1 MGSLRRIGQIRKEV
15 KEMEIFDKARELG
28 EAIVN
33 SNEYKALK
41 LAEAKQE
48 QDEEAMKL
56 LQEYSKVRHELGEE
70 ISKGD
75 VSEERMEEIRSAV
88 EAAYEK
94 VTENE
99 LIADYINAQSTFQAI
114 IDQMNSILSYH
125 ITGHMPGGCS
135 GSCSSCGGCH

>member
-1 MGSLRRIGQIRKEV
+1 
-15 KEMEIFDKARELG
+15 MEIFDKARELG

-48 QDEEAMKL
+48 QDEEAMAL

-75 VSEERMEEIRSAV
+75 VSEERMNEIRDAV

-94 VTENE
+94 VTSNE

-125 ITGHMPGGCS
+125 ITGQMPGGCS

>member
-1 MGSLRRIGQIRKEV
+1 
-15 KEMEIFDKARELG
+15 MEIFDKARELG

-48 QDEEAMKL
+48 QDEEAMAL

-70 ISKGD
+70 VSKGD
-75 VSEERMEEIRSAV
+75 VSEERMNEIREAV

-94 VTENE
+94 VTSNE
-99 LIADYINAQSTFQAI
+99 LIADFINAQSTFQAI
-114 IDQMNSILSYH
+114 IDQMNAILSYH
-125 ITGHMPGGCS
+125 ITGQMPGGCS

>member
-1 MGSLRRIGQIRKEV
+1 MEV
-15 KEMEIFDKARELG
+15 FEKARELG

-33 SNEYKALK
+33 SDEYKALK

-56 LQEYSKVRHELGEE
+56 LQEYSELRRSLGEE
-70 ISKGD
+70 INKGEVD
-75 VSEERMEEIRSAV
+75 ENRMNEIRDAV

-94 VTENE
+94 VSSNDI
-99 LIADYINAQSTFQAI
+99 IADYINAQRAFQAV
-114 IDQMNSILSYH
+114 IDQMNPILSYH
-125 ITGHMPGGCS
+125 ITGQVPGGCS